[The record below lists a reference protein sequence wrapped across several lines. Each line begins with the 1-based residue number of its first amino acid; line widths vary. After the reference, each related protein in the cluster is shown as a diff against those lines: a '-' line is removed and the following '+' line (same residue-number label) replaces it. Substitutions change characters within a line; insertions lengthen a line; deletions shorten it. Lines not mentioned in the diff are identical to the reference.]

1 MTFSNIHH
9 VTTAGEPLPPEVS
22 KRFKEISGLRIK
34 EGFGQ
39 TGNSIDYCNFLTG

>member
-39 TGNSIDYCNFLTG
+39 TETVLTIATF